1 MIFILFFQV
10 YFVDFGNCE
19 CIKVK
24 DLITDP
30 HFEDVPAQCLKIML
44 AGIEP
49 LDKVINGNAA

>member
-1 MIFILFFQV
+1 MIFIVLFLQV

-19 CIKVK
+19 CIEVK
-24 DLITDP
+24 DLSADP

-49 LDKVINGNAA
+49 HDKVIN